1 MSVAVSET
9 LPARGH
15 LYELTVEAVAPVS
28 ADGSALALTLRV
40 PASSRAV
47 FAFRP
52 GQHLTVEQEVDGVP
66 LRRSYSLC
74 STPAEL
80 ADAGRLRIGVRL
92 LPGGAFSGWV
102 HTRLRAGAP
111 LRVLAPAGRF
121 TTDLDPRRRRHYVAV
136 AAGSGI
142 TPVLSLLA
150 TALATEPGSRF
161 TLVYGNRRVASTMF
175 LEELADLKDR
185 WPDRLHVA
193 HVLSRE
199 RHDTGLPGGRLDAA
213 GLERVLARLVRPS
226 DVDEWFLC
234 GPQGMVAA
242 ARGVLGRHGVPTA
255 AVRSEL
261 FHVDGAAGAE
271 PATGAAV
278 VSATGAGRAAPAAGP
293 QRSEDAPAGGC
304 ELVVH
309 LDGRS
314 STGHV
319 PPGERVLD
327 AAMRSRP
334 ELPYSCLG
342 GVCATC
348 RAKVVRGA
356 VRMAVNWAL
365 DEAEVAAGYI
375 LTCQSTPVTDHLTV
389 DFDV

>member
-1 MSVAVSET
+1 MTVAVSEAKA
-9 LPARGH
+9 ARGH
-15 LYELTVEAVAPVS
+15 LYELAVEAVEPVS
-28 ADGSALALTLRV
+28 ADGSALALTLAV
-40 PASSRAV
+40 PAALRAA

-52 GQHLTVEQEVDGVP
+52 GQHLSLEQEVDGVV
-66 LRRSYSLC
+66 LRRSYSIC

-80 ADAGRLRIGVRL
+80 AGAGRLRVGVRL
-92 LPGGAFSGWV
+92 LAGGAFSGWV
-102 HTRLRAGAP
+102 HTRLRAGSS
-111 LRVLAPAGRF
+111 LRVLPPAGRF
-121 TTDLDPRRRRHYVAV
+121 TTDLAAHRARHYAAV

-185 WPDRLHVA
+185 WPQRLHVA

-199 RHDTGLPGGRLDAA
+199 RQDTGLAGGRLDDA
-213 GLERVLARLVRPS
+213 GLERLVSGLLQPS

-234 GPQGMVAA
+234 GPQAVVEATRA
-242 ARGVLGRHGVPTA
+242 VLDRHGVPA
-255 AVRSEL
+255 ATVHREL
-261 FHVDGAAGAE
+261 FHADGAAGAN
-271 PATGAAV
+271 PASGATGPV
-278 VSATGAGRAAPAAGP
+278 PEQPEPDPV
-293 QRSEDAPAGGC
+293 GGC

-356 VRMAVNWAL
+356 ARMAANWAL

-375 LTCQSTPVTDHLTV
+375 LTCQSTPLTDHLTV
-389 DFDV
+389 DFDA